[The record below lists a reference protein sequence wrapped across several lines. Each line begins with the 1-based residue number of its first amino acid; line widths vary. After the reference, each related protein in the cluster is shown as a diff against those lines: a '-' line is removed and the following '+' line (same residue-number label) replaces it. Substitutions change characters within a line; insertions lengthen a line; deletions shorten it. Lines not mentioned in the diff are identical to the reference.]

1 MIPYKITAEAIG
13 KASSYVPI
21 EKKQQFVEYAINDCF
36 TTLRITS
43 ETTAGL
49 QKVMPSMYKV
59 NTALVSRYLMSAFVK
74 MYLNEEYVPVEGNEW
89 LMSQDDYN
97 NYKSGHIFNEMNR
110 FKSNNEIR
118 DKIFDI
124 LSDYKELVTM
134 FEQEIEGSLKAMN
147 DPVSRVYM
155 LFTELMTPTQVSQML
170 DDITAQ
176 KDEIERFV
184 AEQKKAAE
192 EAEGEPKADDAAKE

>member
-1 MIPYKITAEAIG
+1 
-13 KASSYVPI
+13 
-21 EKKQQFVEYAINDCF
+21 
-36 TTLRITS
+36 
-43 ETTAGL
+43 
-49 QKVMPSMYKV
+49 
-59 NTALVSRYLMSAFVK
+59 MSAFVK